1 MGDFALIESYLDTLR
16 QAVAWR
22 PDSDEVIAEL
32 ADHLQVS
39 VEREMAVGVD
49 PIDAQRLSLQRFGEP
64 RLVSRAFAST
74 HAGGVALPTEKTR
87 RYGLLEMIG
96 ALAMLAFFIVLLVET
111 VPMLERS
118 GMTGS
123 DAGWYWFVLSFAGFA
138 GIPLL
143 ILGIKERHG
152 GTMGRWAWVAVGL
165 GVAGAVVMIAP
176 WMVPVGALLS
186 GSAAL
191 ITGAHMLGEGRSP
204 RMPTVLFSSGLLIAV
219 AFWVGMEQVGGG
231 VRDYWGDAVL
241 PRVIA
246 YAAVILLFIP
256 GYFILGRWLNAET
269 AADEAQPPLVAS

>member
-1 MGDFALIESYLDTLR
+1 M
-16 QAVAWR
+16 
-22 PDSDEVIAEL
+22 
-32 ADHLQVS
+32 
-39 VEREMAVGVD
+39 
-49 PIDAQRLSLQRFGEP
+49 
-64 RLVSRAFAST
+64 
-74 HAGGVALPTEKTR
+74 PTEKTR